1 VPDSFTWN
9 SFAGGWQ
16 PSADSVNAPKGCL
29 LQMDNLELDKTGA
42 LSLVGGTATV
52 GAVYAANAH
61 TIASFVLQQI
71 RYDFVADI
79 AGNIFR
85 TDAASSYRETVG
97 TGGSTSNAAFATAYF
112 WVLACS
118 GVTRIKD
125 DSPNQ
130 LTYPLGLTTP
140 PGVGLAEVDGYL
152 YCNVFNSTG
161 SVQVK
166 GTTSSLSGNTF
177 SGVQPDATT
186 LTWIWQSYT
195 QSSPALPVDTTQ
207 FVASNSLS
215 QSIPYVADPTDYFLL
230 YFENTSAGANLLGS
244 INAITFDVLL
254 AAPDSGGD
262 VVSDYFTFTYTN
274 PGGIS
279 SQAQFSLVM
288 PRQNFTRVGSS
299 NAGWSSVYGCRITII
314 GNANFNIPAIY
325 LSVAMTAAGLPG
337 SNITGSINN
346 GVSSNFQIGQNSSGY
361 QFAQMNV
368 NSNGGA
374 YIGLSQLSVA
384 SGTLYPNNNTIQV
397 LPDITGLEAQVDQIW
412 IFAIGNNLEQ
422 WYRIL
427 VFEKGSFS
435 TPQYWAT
442 TDTTVQ
448 TIDITANLNL
458 VTVNSTGITDN
469 IYDIIGPIEGRWFYF
484 TSQFMYPSDIND
496 PDLVDVTL
504 GVRTCGQA
512 ELYLWARRIS
522 NNSVLVGTSRDVYLL
537 TGTFITLPDGTVDI
551 YYQSLGC
558 KYPPITFDATFSS
571 GQVFYLAADGWRSID
586 GNGNCVNITVLTT
599 DRLYRGIT
607 AYGYSVDVQ
616 ITPGSIRFPVC
627 LARNKLWCSI
637 TGQSRIEVLDSTRNY
652 WRNFSIGKGDC
663 LAICSTQDGGIL
675 GFFAGDKRLRLLD
688 QQSSLQIDG
697 TTNQL
702 VNILSPVFD
711 GGTPKQRKDA
721 YTLNVRANTGG
732 QLLVVGIIDD
742 TGTLTTIG
750 SVNTSALVET
760 LLDVSAYVPLLKTFQ
775 FQLYGSFSNLTID
788 DITFYFDTRPPQLTH
803 THLLPENFGTTGR
816 KRIPTI
822 PFMIDTLGGS
832 ASFIPVLDGTPQPAL
847 LVSSNRKQSF
857 DYQSLTDEIAV
868 DWEFLIYGGPFE
880 FFGVQPQQYMEKFP
894 EPIKFYTIP
903 VTNFGTMARKHFR
916 KWRFVLDPRGGS
928 VTFTPIID
936 GSSGSTTTYNFTG
949 KETVAAYFTADQVGV
964 DFSGTFSS
972 STAFELWD
980 ILKPDP
986 EDMEVLPDAIEYQL
1000 ILPNNFGTSARKHV
1014 RKFSFMIDPLG
1025 NNVVF
1030 TPIVDGSSLSTTTFT
1045 GTGKSTY
1052 IRYFTVDEVG
1062 VDWGGTLVG
1071 SGPFEVYAII
1081 PPTKDEIDVLP
1092 ERIEFY
1098 LIKPSNL
1105 GSASRKRLGE
1115 WPFVLDTLGN
1125 NVVFTPII
1133 DGNSGTPTTF
1143 VGSNGKQTFFHYFT
1157 VDTIGTDFGGTLTGG
1172 PFEVYEIGTPV

>member
-9 SFAGGWQ
+9 QFAGGWQ
-16 PSADSVNAPKGCL
+16 PSADAVNGPKNCL

-42 LSLVGGTATV
+42 LSLVGGTAVVTSIL
-52 GAVYAANAH
+52 GSTYPFNAH
-61 TIASFVLQQI
+61 TITSFILNGT
-71 RYDFVADI
+71 RCDYVADI
-79 AGNIFR
+79 IGQIYRNGIPIAPVGPLG
-85 TDAASSYRETVG
+85 SST
-97 TGGSTSNAAFATAYF
+97 NAAFSTAYY

-118 GVTRIKD
+118 GTVRVKD
-125 DSPNQ
+125 NGAG

-152 YCNVFNSTG
+152 YCNVFNSTA

-166 GTTSSLSGNTF
+166 GTKSSLADNIF
-177 SGVQPDATT
+177 SGVQSDPTT

-195 QSSPALPVDTTQ
+195 QSSPALPVDTTV
-207 FVASNSLS
+207 FTASNSLS
-215 QSIPYVADPTDYFLL
+215 QSIPYVADPTDYFVL
-230 YFENTSAGANLLGS
+230 YFATSAAGANVLGLITS
-244 INAITFDVLL
+244 ITFDVLL
-254 AAPDSGGD
+254 AAPDSSGD
-262 VVSDYFTFTYTN
+262 VVSDYFTFTYSN
-274 PGGIS
+274 PGGAATQS
-279 SQAQFSLVM
+279 QFSLVM

-299 NAGWSSVYGCRITII
+299 NASWNSVYGCRITII
-314 GNANFNIPAIY
+314 GNSNFNIPSIN
-325 LSVAMTAAGLPG
+325 LFESMVAAGLPG
-337 SNITGSINN
+337 SNPTGSINN
-346 GVSSNFQIGQNSSGY
+346 GIPFNYAISPNGSGY

-368 NSNGGA
+368 NSNSGA
-374 YIGLSQLSVA
+374 YTGLSQLSAA
-384 SGTLYPNNNTIQV
+384 SGVLYPNNNTVQI
-397 LPDITGLEAQVDQIW
+397 LPDIVGLEAQVDQIW

-427 VFEKGSFS
+427 VFESGSFS

-442 TDTTVQ
+442 TDAAIQ

-458 VTVNSTGITDN
+458 ITVNSTGITDS

-522 NNSVLVGTSRDVYLL
+522 YNSVIVGTNRDCYLL
-537 TGTFITLPDGTVDI
+537 TGTFVTLPDGTVDI

-558 KYPPITFDATFSS
+558 KYPPIAFDATFSS
-571 GQVFYLAADGWRSID
+571 GQVFYMAADGWRSID
-586 GNGNCVNITVLTT
+586 GNGNCINITVPLT

-616 ITPGSIRFPVC
+616 VIPGTVRFPVV

-637 TGQSRIEVLDSTRNY
+637 TGQSRMEVLDSTRGY
-652 WRNFSIGKGDC
+652 WRNFAIGKGDC

-675 GFFAGDKRLRLLD
+675 GFFASDKKLRLLD
-688 QQSSLQIDG
+688 QQSSLQIDS
-697 TTNQL
+697 TTNQT
-702 VNILSPVFD
+702 VTVLSPVFD

-721 YTLNVRANTGG
+721 YTLNLRVNTGA
-732 QLLVVGIIDD
+732 LPLAVYLIDD
-742 TGTLTTIG
+742 TNTTTYIG
-750 SVNTSALVET
+750 SVTTGALVET
-760 LLDVSAYVPLLKTFQ
+760 TLDVSQLVPLLKTFQ
-775 FQLYGSFSNLTID
+775 FGLTGSFSAFTLD

-803 THLLPENFGTTGR
+803 IHLLPENYGTTGR

-822 PFMIDTLGGS
+822 PFVIDTLGNNGT
-832 ASFIPVLDGTPQPAL
+832 FTPILDGVTQTAL
-847 LVSSNRKQSF
+847 TVSSNRKQSF
-857 DYQSLTDEIAV
+857 DYETLLDLYGV
-868 DWEFLIYGGPFE
+868 DWEFLVSGGPFE
-880 FFGVQPQQYMEKFP
+880 FFGVQQPQYMEKFP

-916 KWRFVLDPRGGS
+916 KWRFVLDPRGGTI
-928 VTFTPIID
+928 TFTPIID
-936 GSSGSTTTYNFTG
+936 GSSGSTTNYSFTG
-949 KETVAAYFTADQVGV
+949 KETVAAYFTADQVGT

-1000 ILPNNFGTSARKHV
+1000 ILPNNFGSSARKHI
-1014 RKFSFMIDPLG
+1014 RKFSFMLDPMG

-1045 GTGKSTY
+1045 GTGKETFV
-1052 IRYFTVDEVG
+1052 RFFTVDEIG
-1062 VDWGGTLVG
+1062 IDWGGTLVG
-1071 SGPFEVYAII
+1071 SGPFEIYNII

-1092 ERIEFY
+1092 EQIEFY

-1125 NVVFTPII
+1125 SVVFTPII
-1133 DGNSGTPTTF
+1133 DGASGTPTTF

-1172 PFEVYEIGTPV
+1172 PFEIYEIGTPV